1 MAYEANRK
9 KETRLK
15 HVRVYDQ
22 LYRLI
27 QEGVFPAGSQLPSE
41 PVLAGQLSVSRM
53 TLRRALALLQED
65 HLVKNIRGKG
75 NFICAPSS
83 CTPPLET
90 GKARHPIYSCCAQPF
105 GEVELEFR
113 IEPPTEAITQSLGQ
127 KSAAVV
133 IAVYGN
139 RDYDDTLLEMKDILT
154 ERGFTVI
161 AGLAAI
167 AQHSIAPSI
176 AAGRPDEKDRHELR
190 EAARAIWEKLEDL
203 AAPADGQVEV
213 KGKRKEYG
221 GSAMK
226 PTADENCVG
235 CGTCAEQC
243 PVKAIPAEAP
253 NTTDRERCISC
264 MRCIKVCPAGAR
276 KLDPAGIAAVEQRLS
291 KICGERKENEL
302 YI

>member
-83 CTPPLET
+83 CTPPFET
-90 GKARHPIYSCCAQPF
+90 GKTRHPIYSCCAQPF

-133 IAVYGN
+133 IADRWYRQG
-139 RDYDDTLLEMKDILT
+139 DTVSAYSLSFIPI
-154 ERGFTVI
+154 RGDCRAW
-161 AGLAAI
+161 AGLK
-167 AQHSIAPSI
+167 PG
-176 AAGRPDEKDRHELR
+176 AGIKNDFWKTSVYS
-190 EAARAIWEKLEDL
+190 
-203 AAPADGQVEV
+203 G
-213 KGKRKEYG
+213 EYG
-221 GSAMK
+221 SACALTYTTTGNF
-226 PTADENCVG
+226 TA
-235 CGTCAEQC
+235 
-243 PVKAIPAEAP
+243 VKYVLSHDSAFILVQE
-253 NTTDRERCISC
+253 TIYGRERQILVSSKHY
-264 MRCIKVCPAGAR
+264 IP
-276 KLDPAGIAAVEQRLS
+276 VELFEVHLVS
-291 KICGERKENEL
+291 GEV
-302 YI
+302 